1 MRGGASAVGVV
12 AIRLARLRAAHVAV
26 VDCAYGC
33 QKENQEEADEIE
45 ENRRQEGD
53 GDEEAG

>member
-1 MRGGASAVGVV
+1 MGVV

-33 QKENQEEADEIE
+33 QKEDQEEADEIE

-53 GDEEAG
+53 GDEEAGEEEGDS